1 MNEETPKPND
11 DESSAFEDA
20 EQAHLNLGDTSAS
33 EDTQSPVASE
43 DSSDEFEFA
52 DNEPLDDEAFD
63 GHDEAFDGH
72 DEALEHDWADS
83 EYTTSDASS
92 MEDEAPAASDG
103 MSFLGHLEEFRWT
116 IGRSLIAFVV
126 GLVLATVFIQ
136 DIAGFLKTPII
147 TAYGSVELVDQN
159 LITYRPMGVISVF
172 IQVALLSGFT
182 LSMPFL
188 LFFLGN
194 FVAPGLTEQERRI
207 LKPSC
212 LAAFVLFLLGIT
224 FAFFI
229 ILPLTLGFSVRLNQF
244 FGFDLL
250 WAASD
255 YYSMVVWSSLVTGAF
270 FQFPLLIVVLIFL
283 QVISVQ
289 QLKRIRKIVFVV
301 IMVFAAIMSPGG
313 DFISLPLTTGF
324 MYALYELAIGIG
336 AYVERKKGLQLD
348 E

>member
-11 DESSAFEDA
+11 DESPAFEDA
-20 EQAHLNLGDTSAS
+20 EQAHLNLGDTFAS
-33 EDTQSPVASE
+33 EDMQSPVASE
-43 DSSDEFEFA
+43 ASSDEFEFA
-52 DNEPLDDEAFD
+52 DNDSL
-63 GHDEAFDGH
+63 G
-72 DEALEHDWADS
+72 DEALENDWADS
-83 EYTTSDASS
+83 EYTAADTSS
-92 MEDEAPAASDG
+92 MEGEAPADSDR

-116 IGRSLIAFVV
+116 IGRSLIAFLV

-136 DIAGFLKTPII
+136 DIASFLKTPII

-283 QVISVQ
+283 QVISVK

-336 AYVERKKGLQLD
+336 AYVERKKGLQL
-348 E
+348 EE